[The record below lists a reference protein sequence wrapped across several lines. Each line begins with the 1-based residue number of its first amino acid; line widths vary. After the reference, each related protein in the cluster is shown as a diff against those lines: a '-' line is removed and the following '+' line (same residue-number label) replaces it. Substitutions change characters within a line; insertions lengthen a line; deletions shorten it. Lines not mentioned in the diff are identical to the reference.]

1 MQLSTV
7 VGIGRSILTVINT
20 TARREEADL
29 IVLGWHGT
37 VHEGN
42 VRGSV
47 AQEVLRTADR
57 DVAVVKDYGLPDRV
71 DDLVVGASPGLH
83 TRQTV
88 DLAADL
94 ARGFDATL
102 RVLTIERPGDDDVA
116 AGRFHD
122 EISGHLAAVLPS
134 DRIELDRVVAA
145 DVTGAFASQ
154 ARSSSLVVIGT
165 SRDWVSWRT
174 LAGAFA
180 DDLAN
185 RVDRSIVM
193 LRPNERRSLSWWRRV
208 VGVLRVADTSARER
222 TGLAAH
228 SHAVGGPRCQS
239 GGLPSAGW
247 AVNR

>member
-1 MQLSTV
+1 M
-7 VGIGRSILTVINT
+7 
-20 TARREEADL
+20 
-29 IVLGWHGT
+29 
-37 VHEGN
+37 
-42 VRGSV
+42 
-47 AQEVLRTADR
+47 
-57 DVAVVKDYGLPDRV
+57 
-71 DDLVVGASPGLH
+71 VGASPGLH

-122 EISGHLAAVLPS
+122 EISDHLAAVLPS
-134 DRIELDRVVAA
+134 DRVELDRVVAA

-154 ARSSSLVVIGT
+154 ARSSSLVVIGA

-193 LRPNERRSLSWWRRV
+193 LRPNERRSLSWWRRA
-208 VGVLRVADTSARER
+208 VGVLRGR
-222 TGLAAH
+222 
-228 SHAVGGPRCQS
+228 
-239 GGLPSAGW
+239 
-247 AVNR
+247 